1 MRINPSNFKGR
12 LPSSA
17 DKKLDNEKKTID
29 IDSNSVILNILEMGK
44 LYIYIFH
51 TMTKDR
57 GLILAGIFRL
67 NVRHRRSA

>member
-44 LYIYIFH
+44 LYI
-51 TMTKDR
+51 
-57 GLILAGIFRL
+57 
-67 NVRHRRSA
+67 